1 MPLVY
6 QGKCFKMDVAV
17 KVPRL
22 QRLNALQ
29 LHGLRTEIAIM
40 RYPHT
45 STTQATHHLL
55 R

>member
-1 MPLVY
+1 MPH

-40 RYPHT
+40 RYPHQHHD
-45 STTQATHHLL
+45 TT

>member
-1 MPLVY
+1 
-6 QGKCFKMDVAV
+6 MDVAV

-40 RYPHT
+40 RYPHIHQHHD
-45 STTQATHHLL
+45 TT